1 MQQRNLTKSL
11 LLSIFLLS
19 MSALASAQEN
29 VLSGTWG
36 QKYDL
41 TIPSLEMPSTLGL
54 DSKAKHE
61 IMMGW
66 TCCYRKELINAVQ
79 MEHSQKLIESRLR
92 ENQRRLQ
99 FTLVEQYSKGQLYT
113 FAALQVLDIYTTYNA
128 LKYNCVRE
136 LNPILGDSPTVAKMF
151 ALKTVALVPA
161 IESDIRRE
169 VLTRTTMRQVNTMM
183 VMVITNNNTVG
194 NRAKR
199 NCQKLP

>member
-1 MQQRNLTKSL
+1 
-11 LLSIFLLS
+11 
-19 MSALASAQEN
+19 MSALVSAQEN
-29 VLSGTWG
+29 VLSGTWD

-54 DSKAKHE
+54 DSKAKRE
-61 IMMGW
+61 IMMGL

-79 MEHSQKLIESRLR
+79 AEHSWKLTESMLK

-99 FTLVEQYSKGQLYT
+99 YTLVEKYTNKQLYT

-136 LNPILGDSPTVAKMF
+136 VNPILGDSPTVAKMF
-151 ALKTVALVPA
+151 AVKTLVLIPA
-161 IESDIRRE
+161 IEADIKNERLQRH
-169 VLTRTTMRQVNTMM
+169 TMRQVNTMM
-183 VMVITNNNTVG
+183 ALVITNNNFVG